1 MFRPRHWP
9 HSRKP
14 CSPPRYDTGMSSQKP
29 EQDSAT
35 APASKERI
43 AFFGG
48 SFDPP
53 HNGHLAVART
63 ALRAL
68 RLDRVL
74 FAPVGAQPLKPGG
87 ATASFEDRIAMTRL
101 AIAGEPAFELS
112 LLDAP
117 RPGGEP
123 NYTLDSLRAL
133 HARFPR
139 TQLFLIL
146 GADSFAQLR
155 NWRGA
160 AEILFTAS
168 LIVASRPK
176 SHPNPLLDNL
186 SLYLPSSIQLRENP
200 AETSLC
206 ASSGITTG
214 PTTGIELRAYTLTSP
229 AGESSA
235 FYLLPGLDLPIS
247 ASEIRNHS
255 AGNASSA
262 LPDAVAA
269 YIRRHSLYR

>member
-1 MFRPRHWP
+1 
-9 HSRKP
+9 
-14 CSPPRYDTGMSSQKP
+14 MSSGSP
-29 EQDSAT
+29 AQDES
-35 APASKERI
+35 PRERI

-53 HNGHLAVART
+53 HNGHLAAART

-74 FAPVGAQPLKPGG
+74 FAPVGAQPLKPSG
-87 ATASFEDRIAMTRL
+87 ATASFDDRVEMTRL

-117 RPGGEP
+117 RPNGEP

-133 HARFPR
+133 HARFPYA
-139 TQLFLIL
+139 QLFLIV

-160 AEILFTAS
+160 AEIPFAAS
-168 LIVASRPK
+168 LIVASRPGQF
-176 SHPNPLLDNL
+176 LGNL
-186 SLYLPSSIQLRENP
+186 SLYLPASITLTENP
-200 AETSLC
+200 AENDTC
-206 ASSGITTG
+206 A
-214 PTTGIELRAYTLTSP
+214 TTGIELRAYTLINA
-229 AGESSA
+229 AGESAA
-235 FYLLPGLDLPIS
+235 FYLLPGLDVPIS

-255 AGNASSA
+255 ARDSSGV
-262 LPDAVAA
+262 LPDTVAA
-269 YIRRHSLYR
+269 YIREHNLYREPSN